1 MNYIDTN
8 LSHIIEAK
16 EIHKD
21 KLLPILK
28 DRRNAC
34 VNNVVRDFL
43 TNDII
48 EKILINEPNKLNQV
62 HLLFIRQVLSSSVSE
77 FQEYR
82 KIKKK
87 RNKSIPQQ
95 DLISK
100 YDNIYSI
107 LKIILDYEAFSRKS
121 NNVYSA
127 YDLAQKLDIP
137 TCPYCNRIY
146 TKTVVKPSKIT
157 RPAFDHWYSKSDFP
171 LLALSFYNLIPSCN
185 ICNSSVKGTDLFDLK
200 THFHPYSTI
209 QKGKKILDFRYS
221 YEHKDYSTFKFKIKH
236 NNKFS
241 KDSTE
246 AFKLKEIYET
256 HEDEIT
262 DLRRLRDVYSDKYLE
277 MLKKNILKGT
287 SISDEEI
294 YRLAFGTHIDE
305 TKFDRRPLSKMKK
318 DILEELGILKHLKKN
333 GI

>member
-1 MNYIDTN
+1 MNYIDIN
-8 LSHIIEAK
+8 LPHIIDAK
-16 EIHKD
+16 EIHED
-21 KLLPILK
+21 KLLPIIK
-28 DRRNAC
+28 ANRDVC
-34 VNNVVRDFL
+34 GNNSIIAFL
-43 TNDII
+43 TDERI
-48 EKILINEPNKLNQV
+48 EDILISEPKRIHQI
-62 HLLFIRQVLSSSVSE
+62 HLLLIRTIITSSLSE
-77 FQEYR
+77 FLEYR
-82 KIKKK
+82 KVKRK

-95 DLISK
+95 NLISK

-107 LKIILDYEAFSRKS
+107 LKIIFDYEAFSRKS

-146 TKTVVKPSKIT
+146 TKTVIKPSKIT

-209 QKGKKILDFRYS
+209 QKDKKILDFRYS
-221 YEHKDYSTFKFKIKH
+221 YEHKDYSTFKFKIKY

-277 MLKKNILKGT
+277 MLKKNILKDT

-318 DILEELGILKHLKKN
+318 DILEELGILKYKK
-333 GI
+333 

>member
-1 MNYIDTN
+1 MNYLDTN

-34 VNNVVRDFL
+34 VNNVVRAFL
-43 TNDII
+43 TDNIL
-48 EKILINEPNKLNQV
+48 EKILVNEPQKINQIN
-62 HLLFIRQVLSSSVSE
+62 LLFIRKVLSSCVSE
-77 FQEYR
+77 FAEYR
-82 KIKKK
+82 KIKRK
-87 RNKSIPQQ
+87 RNRSIPEQA
-95 DLISK
+95 LITR
-100 YDNIYSI
+100 YNNIYSV
-107 LKIILDYEAFSRKS
+107 LKIIFDYEAFSKKS
-121 NNVYSA
+121 NNYYSA
-127 YDLAQKLDIP
+127 YDLADKLDIP

-157 RPAFDHWYSKSDFP
+157 RPAFDHWYSKSEFP

-185 ICNSSVKGTDLFDLK
+185 VCNSSVKGTDLFDLK
-200 THFHPYSTI
+200 THFHPYNKSS
-209 QKGKKILDFRYS
+209 KLDQQINFKFS
-221 YEHKDYSTFKFKIKH
+221 YYHKFYSTFRFKIV
-236 NNKFS
+236 NNNDFS
-241 KDSTE
+241 KNSTE

-256 HEDEIT
+256 HEDEIK

-287 SISDEEI
+287 STSDEEI

-318 DILEELGILKHLKKN
+318 DILEELGILKHLK
-333 GI
+333 